1 MSSGYVRLQINTFLE
16 ANWTTTEIF
25 YVDDYDSIDSIP
37 ANNTGAWVG
46 VEYPTS
52 VEQVNSIPANFWR
65 EDGDVLIHIVTPN
78 GWNSATPVSYGDQLQ
93 QLLRGQRLG
102 DVVIE
107 SVSPVTDASPPALE
121 LSSSWHGWAILVSY
135 YSIRSSS

>member
-1 MSSGYVRLQINTFLE
+1 MSSGYVRLHINSFLE
-16 ANWTTTEIF
+16 DNWTTTPIY
-25 YVDDYDSIDSIP
+25 YVDDYDSIESIP
-37 ANNTGAWVG
+37 ANNSEAWVG
-46 VEYPTS
+46 VEYPSS

-65 EDGDVLIHIVTPN
+65 EDGNVLIHIVTPN
-78 GWNSATPVSYGDQLQ
+78 GWNSTTPVSYGDQLQ

-121 LSSSWHGWAILVSY
+121 LSSSWHGWAILISY
-135 YSIRSSS
+135 YSIRSSL

>member
-1 MSSGYVRLQINTFLE
+1 MSSGYVRLQINSFLE
-16 ANWTTTEIF
+16 ANWTTTDIF
-25 YVDDYDSIDSIP
+25 YVDDYASIDSIP
-37 ANNTGAWVG
+37 ANNTDAWVG
-46 VEYPTS
+46 VEYPSS

-78 GWNSATPVSYGDQLQ
+78 GWESATPVSYGDQLQ

>member
-16 ANWTTTEIF
+16 ANWTTTDIF

-37 ANNTGAWVG
+37 ANNTDAWVG
-46 VEYPTS
+46 VEYPSS

-78 GWNSATPVSYGDQLQ
+78 GWDSATPVSYGDQLQ

>member
-37 ANNTGAWVG
+37 ANNTDAWVG

>member
-16 ANWTTTEIF
+16 ANWTATDIF
-25 YVDDYDSIDSIP
+25 YVDDYASIDSIP
-37 ANNTGAWVG
+37 ANNTDAWVG
-46 VEYPTS
+46 VEYPSS

-78 GWNSATPVSYGDQLQ
+78 GWESATPVSYGDQLQ

-107 SVSPVTDASPPALE
+107 NVSPVTDASPPALE

>member
-37 ANNTGAWVG
+37 ANNTNAWVG